1 MPELVSA
8 SQGTFDIRAG
18 LKSHYGWT
26 CRKFTPISFF
36 RKNKLTS
43 MANIDIIANARGT
56 LKPTERILIAGEMTR
71 G

>member
-1 MPELVSA
+1 
-8 SQGTFDIRAG
+8 
-18 LKSHYGWT
+18 
-26 CRKFTPISFF
+26 
-36 RKNKLTS
+36 